1 MKCFT
6 IVKNKIQPHIDLS
19 AFRWCQGFP
28 DPSHVSTAAL
38 QLYVDSAWESK
49 DIINGLR
56 FHNDRESLLYGVA
69 YLSEG
74 DTESHI
80 IPAGTIALSVPVC
93 GYSPAPGTD
102 DWSMPIT
109 FSRDK
114 KILLCFA
121 GNTFI
126 STPDDKFIIN
136 VSGKPKLVDS
146 IDMPTE
152 PPDGTIWEF

>member
-6 IVKNKIQPHIDLS
+6 VTENKIQPYIDLS
-19 AFRWCQGFP
+19 SFRWCQGFP
-28 DPSHVSTAAL
+28 DPTRVDTAAL

-56 FHNDRESLLYGVA
+56 FHNNRESLLCGIA

-74 DTESHI
+74 DTESSI
-80 IPAGTIALSVPVC
+80 IPAGTIAISVPSY
-93 GYSPAPGTD
+93 GYHSTSGVD

-109 FSRDK
+109 FNRDR
-114 KILLCFA
+114 KILLCFR

-126 STPDDKFIIN
+126 STPDNRFIVN
-136 VSGKPKLVDS
+136 VDGKPKFVNS